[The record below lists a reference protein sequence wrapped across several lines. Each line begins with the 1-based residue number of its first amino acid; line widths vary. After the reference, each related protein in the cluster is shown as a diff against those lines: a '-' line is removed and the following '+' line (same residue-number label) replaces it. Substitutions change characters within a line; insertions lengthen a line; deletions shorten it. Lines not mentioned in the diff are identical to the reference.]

1 METLTLLLQIG
12 TLLYIL
18 VVTFFLI
25 RALYLFIE
33 ILTEKTRLA
42 KKSSES
48 KNESLK
54 IEVLLPLRL
63 QAYERL
69 ILFLERVKPM
79 ALIARH
85 LDAFASPQQF
95 QMNMIQN
102 IRDEFDHN
110 LSQQL
115 FVSEMIWQTLK
126 AAREELTQQINIQ
139 AASLGELDT
148 AADLAGKLVQVDHK
162 LIDQAIKMIKEEMK
176 AMA

>member
-1 METLTLLLQIG
+1 METLTLILQIG

-33 ILTEKTRLA
+33 ILTEKNRLA

-85 LDAFASPQQF
+85 LDTFASPQQF

-115 FVSEMIWQTLK
+115 FVSEIIWQTLK
-126 AAREELTQQINIQ
+126 AAREEITQQINIQ
-139 AASLGELDT
+139 AASLGEHNT
-148 AADLAGKLVQVDHK
+148 AADLAGNLIQVDHK